1 MALARQ
7 RGAMLVCSEDDVAAV
22 LEYGPLLEV
31 VADAFR
37 AQAAGRVERPPRP
50 HFPVGRGRDGDEPL
64 GTGLAMSAYVHGA
77 RYYATK
83 LASVFPGN
91 DARGLPTVQAQLAL
105 SDAETGAPVAYVG
118 ASRLTDARTG
128 CVAGLAARELT
139 SGSVRL
145 GLLGAGAVARASA
158 RAVAAATDL
167 ESIRV
172 YSPSDSRAECADAL
186 SGLADDVR
194 AVDAPT
200 AAVESA
206 TVVVTATTSETPV
219 FDGDALAPGTVV
231 VALGAYT
238 EDMQEID
245 ATTVERAAR
254 VFGDVPEEVAETGD
268 MRAAGVDAETIESF
282 GGVVAGEE
290 GRESPD
296 EILLVDG
303 VGSAV
308 LDAAAAEHLY
318 ERAVEAGVGREVDL

>member
-1 MALARQ
+1 MAVARQ

-22 LEYGPLLEV
+22 LEYGPLLDV

-64 GTGLAMSAYVHGA
+64 GTGLAMPAYVHGA
-77 RYYATK
+77 PYYATK

-105 SDAETGAPVAYVG
+105 SDAERGAPVAYLG

-128 CVAGLAARELT
+128 CVAGLAAQELT
-139 SGSVRL
+139 AGPVRL
-145 GLLGAGAVARASA
+145 GLVGAGAVARASA
-158 RAVAAATDL
+158 RAVAVATDL
-167 ESIRV
+167 DSIRV
-172 YSPSDSRAECADAL
+172 YSPSDSREDCAADL
-186 SGLADDVR
+186 SELAADVR
-194 AVDAPT
+194 AVDSPA
-200 AAVESA
+200 AAVESP

-219 FDGDALAPGTVV
+219 FDGADLAPGTLV

-238 EDMQEID
+238 EARQEID
-245 ATTVERAAR
+245 TTTVERTTR
-254 VFGDVPEEVAETGD
+254 IFGDVPEEVAETGD
-268 MRAAGVDAETIESF
+268 MLAAGVGADDVEPFAD
-282 GGVVAGEE
+282 VVAGDA
-290 GRESPD
+290 GRESSD
-296 EILLVDG
+296 EVLLVDG

-318 ERAVEAGVGREVDL
+318 ERAVDAEVGREVDL